1 MIAWLGGHPGQ
12 LVQLKLA
19 QLAQLQLHRCAGTS
33 RRGGWGEAASS
44 CTAVLAA
51 VEAALAA
58 VDLVRPRLDSGGHE
72 RVMGDGGFYVEAEGV
87 ADGASPAW
95 HSMFWRTSFPS
106 YQRHFC
112 TKLISWPAIA
122 AVGRS

>member
-1 MIAWLGGHPGQ
+1 MVGGHPSQ
-12 LVQLKLA
+12 LIQLRLAKLA
-19 QLAQLQLHRCAGTS
+19 QLQRDVQGHLDGS
-33 RRGGWGEAASS
+33 GWGEAASS

-58 VDLVRPRLDSGGHE
+58 VDLVRPRLDGGGHE